1 MRKKAVLLFSGGLD
15 SLLVSFIA
23 KREKITAHALYF
35 HTVFSHLSKKEAESK
50 FYEQLKPLNIPL
62 KIIDFS
68 SFHINMVKNPLYGYG
83 ANLNPC
89 IDCKIFMFSKARE
102 FMKRVGASFIISG
115 EVLGERPMTQ
125 HRSLF
130 NKIEKETKLE
140 GLILRPLSARLL
152 KSTLPEIK
160 GIIDRNSLY
169 SIQGRAR
176 TQQFALAREFGISN
190 FPTPSGGCLL
200 TNPSFCLRLK
210 DLLHYNPNFSL
221 RDCRLLK
228 IGRHFRLS
236 PKAKLIVARNE
247 KESVVLVRFR
257 KNVLQFR
264 PQNVK
269 GPFGLGIG
277 EFNSSLIKKA
287 CFILGRYCKGDI
299 SVIKVNDRKVLV
311 EEKVAFSLVKRFL
324 IGGG

>member
-1 MRKKAVLLFSGGLD
+1 MLLFSGGLD
-15 SLLVSFIA
+15 SLLTTFIA
-23 KREKITAHALYF
+23 KKEKIETYALYF
-35 HTVFSHLSKKEAESK
+35 HTVFSHISRKEAEDK
-50 FYEQLKPLNIPL
+50 FNAYLKKLGIPL

-68 SFHINMVKNPLYGYG
+68 SSHIDMVKNPSYGYG

-89 IDCKIFMFSKARE
+89 LDCKIFMFNAAKK
-102 FMKRVGASFIISG
+102 FMKRIGASFIISG

-130 NKIEKETKLE
+130 NKIEKETGLE

-152 KSTLPEIK
+152 KPTLPERE
-160 GIIDRNSLY
+160 GIVNREGLY
-169 SIQGRAR
+169 GIQGRGR
-176 TQQFALAREFGISN
+176 TQQFALAREFAINN

-210 DLLHYNPNFSL
+210 DLLNYNPNFSL

-236 PKAKLIVARNE
+236 SKAKLIVARNE
-247 KESVVLVRFR
+247 KENVALVRFR
-257 KNVLQFR
+257 KNVLQLC
-264 PQNVK
+264 PQDVK

-277 EFNSSLIKKA
+277 EFNSSLVKKA
-287 CFILGRYCKGDI
+287 CFILGRYCKGDVF
-299 SVIKVNDRKVLV
+299 VIKVNDRKVLV
-311 EEKVAFSLVKRFL
+311 DKKIAFSLVKRFL
-324 IGGG
+324 IGG